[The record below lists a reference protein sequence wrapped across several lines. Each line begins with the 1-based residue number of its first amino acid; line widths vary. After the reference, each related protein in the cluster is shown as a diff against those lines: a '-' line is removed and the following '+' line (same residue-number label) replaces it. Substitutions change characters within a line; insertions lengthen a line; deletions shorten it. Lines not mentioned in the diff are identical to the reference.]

1 METQSPRPNRSVTW
15 VYVVVGLIGLAAL
28 GVGIWLA
35 ITRDQW
41 ILVAAGIASLAVA
54 LATWPLAAM
63 LHSTRRDQGDVLKQI
78 HDTLDDRLQQTSI
91 LLNLISEQQLLS
103 DRAKAVAFRDNDRD
117 ALRRAISEEI
127 ARGDWEAAESLV
139 RDIEASFGYRQ
150 EAERFREEIASSR
163 ADAERKSISET
174 MAVIDRYTRG
184 EQWAEAMHEAQQLQ
198 TRFPNHPE
206 VENLPLE
213 VDNRREQHKQRLITS
228 WHDAVAR
235 KDVDGSIE
243 ILKQLDL
250 YLTPVEAESMQETAR
265 TVFKEKLNLLRLQ
278 FASAV
283 QDHHWGEAV
292 DLGDQIM
299 RDFPN
304 TRIAQEVREKMDALR
319 QRAAEPQEAAK
330 A

>member
-1 METQSPRPNRSVTW
+1 MEPQSPRPNRSVLWIYNLAT
-15 VYVVVGLIGLAAL
+15 LAAL
-28 GVGIWLA
+28 AVVGWGIWLA
-35 ITRDQW
+35 VARDQW
-41 ILVAAGIASLAVA
+41 MILAAGIVSLTAA
-54 LATWPLAAM
+54 LATWPLAA
-63 LHSTRRDQGDVLKQI
+63 LLQGTRRDQGDVLKQI

-103 DRAKAVAFRDNDRD
+103 DRAKAVAFRETDRD
-117 ALRRAISEEI
+117 ALRRAITEEI

-139 RDIEASFGYRQ
+139 RDIESSFGYRQ
-150 EAERFREEIASSR
+150 EAERLREEIARSR
-163 ADAERKSISET
+163 AEAEQKSIAET

-184 EQWAEAMHEAQQLQ
+184 EQWAQATREAEQL
-198 TRFPNHPE
+198 RSRLPNNPQ
-206 VENLPLE
+206 VQNLPQE
-213 VDNRREQHKQRLITS
+213 IENRREQHKQRLITS

-250 YLTPVEAESMQETAR
+250 YLTPAEAESMQETAR

-278 FASAV
+278 FAAAV
-283 QDHHWGEAV
+283 QEHHWGEAV

-319 QRAAEPQEAAK
+319 QRAAEPQEVK